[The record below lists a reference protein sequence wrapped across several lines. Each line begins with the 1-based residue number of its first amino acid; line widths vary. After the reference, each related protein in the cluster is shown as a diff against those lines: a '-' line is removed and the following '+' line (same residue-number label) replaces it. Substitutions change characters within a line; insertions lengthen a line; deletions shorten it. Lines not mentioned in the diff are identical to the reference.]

1 MRDVSDWVAV
11 GYGVDS
17 TLEKYDLLSPETF
30 LGEQE
35 GHRRYII
42 KYARNFAE
50 GVSWEDS
57 TELIASNI
65 GKLLNLKMMD
75 VEIVVRNSRRGALL
89 KNFVPYRGQFLEGGV
104 LLSDIEDYQK
114 LSNTDLR
121 GKELIKFGFSIIEK
135 LDFWESIKMNFVEM
149 NFFDILIGNQDRHS
163 YNWMMLYYEDG
174 KKIFSPIYDNGASL
188 GFRFDDGQLEEY
200 MQSETKIPKYIR
212 NAKLKVGIFENKRVK
227 AKELVD
233 FLRDNFSNE
242 CEQII
247 RKIEV
252 FDFEKYHKFIN
263 RQTILSEKQ
272 KEWLKL
278 IISHRREY
286 ILKWYREED

>member
-1 MRDVSDWVAV
+1 MAV

-30 LGEQE
+30 PGEQE

-42 KYARNFAE
+42 KYARNFEE

-121 GKELIKFGFSIIEK
+121 GKELIKFGFSIMEK
-135 LDFWESIKMNFVEM
+135 LDFWESIKLNFVEM

-163 YNWMMLYYEDG
+163 FNWMMLYYEDG

-188 GFRFDDGQLEEY
+188 GFRLDDGQLEEY

-247 RKIEV
+247 SKIEV